1 MNHLMETLLMVCTV
15 LIAGELLQKLC
26 PEDKMVRFVGSV
38 VALGLLISA
47 VGAALDLD
55 LDFSLTQASVKS
67 QQDELNSYLEE
78 EYQTAASQ
86 DGEDYVRGLL
96 AAAGLQPEEI
106 RVLTDRNEDGSIV
119 LTEAAAVFAY
129 PSESERAKVLLE
141 SVLGEE
147 VRVTVE
153 TAG

>member
-1 MNHLMETLLMVCTV
+1 
-15 LIAGELLQKLC
+15 
-26 PEDKMVRFVGSV
+26 MVRFVGSV

-47 VGAALDLD
+47 VSAALDLD
-55 LDFSLTQASVKS
+55 LDFSLTQASVES

-96 AAAGLQPEEI
+96 GAAGLQPEEI

-129 PSESERAKVLLE
+129 PSESERARVLLE
-141 SVLGEE
+141 NVLGEE

>member
-1 MNHLMETLLMVCTV
+1 MNHFMETLLMVCTV
-15 LIAGELLQKLC
+15 LI
-26 PEDKMVRFVGSV
+26 
-38 VALGLLISA
+38 ALGLLISA

-55 LDFSLTQASVKS
+55 LDFSLTQASVES

-86 DGEDYVRGLL
+86 DGEDYVMGLL

-141 SVLGEE
+141 NVLGEE

>member
-1 MNHLMETLLMVCTV
+1 MNHFMETLLMVCTV

-55 LDFSLTQASVKS
+55 LDFSLTQASVES

-78 EYQTAASQ
+78 EYQTAAS
-86 DGEDYVRGLL
+86 
-96 AAAGLQPEEI
+96 
-106 RVLTDRNEDGSIV
+106 
-119 LTEAAAVFAY
+119 
-129 PSESERAKVLLE
+129 
-141 SVLGEE
+141 
-147 VRVTVE
+147 
-153 TAG
+153 

>member
-1 MNHLMETLLMVCTV
+1 METLLMVCTV

-47 VGAALDLD
+47 VGAVLDVD
-55 LDFSLTQASVKS
+55 LDFSLSQGSVQD
-67 QQDELNSYLEE
+67 QQEELNSYLED
-78 EYQTAASQ
+78 EYQEAAQ
-86 DGEDYVRGLL
+86 EDGEAYVRGLL
-96 AAAGLQPEEI
+96 ASAGLQPEEI
-106 RVLTDRNEDGSIV
+106 RVLTDRNQEGSIV

-129 PSESERAKVLLE
+129 PSESERARVLLQN
-141 SVLGEE
+141 VLGED

>member
-1 MNHLMETLLMVCTV
+1 
-15 LIAGELLQKLC
+15 
-26 PEDKMVRFVGSV
+26 MVRFVGSV

-55 LDFSLTQASVKS
+55 LDFSLTQASVES

-86 DGEDYVRGLL
+86 DGEDYVMGLL

-141 SVLGEE
+141 NVLGEE

>member
-1 MNHLMETLLMVCTV
+1 MNHVMETLLMVCTV

-26 PEDKMVRFVGSV
+26 PEDKMVRFVGNV

-55 LDFSLTQASVKS
+55 LDFSLTQASVES

-78 EYQTAASQ
+78 EYQTAASR
-86 DGEDYVRGLL
+86 DGEDYVMGLL

-106 RVLTDRNEDGSIV
+106 RVLTDRNGSIV
-119 LTEAAAVFAY
+119 LTEAAAVFTY

-141 SVLGEE
+141 NVLGEE

>member
-1 MNHLMETLLMVCTV
+1 M
-15 LIAGELLQKLC
+15 
-26 PEDKMVRFVGSV
+26 
-38 VALGLLISA
+38 
-47 VGAALDLD
+47 
-55 LDFSLTQASVKS
+55 
-67 QQDELNSYLEE
+67 
-78 EYQTAASQ
+78 
-86 DGEDYVRGLL
+86 